1 MKTGAGIRSAFP
13 SGVKVA
19 GSILGMGFSADA
31 ISCDVA
37 IVGAGLAG
45 TALALSLD
53 PRLSVAMFCKGASL
67 GGASGWA
74 QGGLAAVVAAEDS
87 IGDHVADT
95 LAAGAGLCDEQ
106 AVRSIVGQ
114 GADAVRWLAECGV
127 RFDTRGDR
135 LDLHREGGHGCRRI
149 VHASDATGAAILDAL
164 AGRLQE
170 RASLSLYPETVAVDL
185 VQGSRGVCGLY
196 VLERGSGLVRTVA
209 ASRAVVLATGGAGKV
224 YRYTTNPDDSTGDG
238 IAMAWR
244 AGCRAVNMEFVQFHP
259 TALFHPQAK
268 SVLISEAARG
278 EGAVLVNRAGE
289 RFVGS
294 FHPDGDLAP
303 RDVVARAIDTEMKRS
318 GEDCV
323 FLDFRPMGGKAA
335 QERFPG
341 IAGRCARLGVDI
353 CAAPVP
359 VVPSAHYLCGGIASD
374 QSGVTDVN
382 RLYVAGEVA
391 HTGLHGANRL
401 ASNSL
406 LECVV
411 VARNAAARICDLS
424 GQRQQPALWDAS
436 RVGPAH
442 EEVMVAHNWDE
453 IRRMMWNYV
462 GIVRSD
468 ERLERARRRLAVIAE
483 EVDEHYRRFVIS
495 SDFTELRNLLLAAR
509 LIVDAAAQR
518 RESRGLHFNV
528 DCRSQLP
535 HASSTVLQRSRD
547 DVRISETALAAN

>member
-1 MKTGAGIRSAFP
+1 MKGKDDI
-13 SGVKVA
+13 
-19 GSILGMGFSADA
+19 

-45 TALALSLD
+45 TAMALALD
-53 PRLSVAMFCKGASL
+53 PKLSVAMFCKGGSV

-74 QGGLAAVVAAEDS
+74 QGGLAAVVASEDS
-87 IGDHVADT
+87 IEEHVADT
-95 LAAGAGLCDEQ
+95 LAAGVGLCAEHV
-106 AVRSIVGQ
+106 VRSIVGQ
-114 GADAVRWLAECGV
+114 GAETVRWLAECGV
-127 RFDTRGDR
+127 RFDRSGEH
-135 LDLHREGGHGCRRI
+135 LDLHREGGHGRRRI
-149 VHASDATGAAILDAL
+149 VHASDSTGAAILDAL
-164 AGRLQE
+164 AKRLHE
-170 RASLSLYPETVAVDL
+170 RANLVLHTGSVAVDL
-185 VQGSRGVCGLY
+185 AQGSQGACGLY
-196 VLERGSGLVRTVA
+196 VLDRASGRVRTVA

-224 YRYTTNPDDSTGDG
+224 YCYTTNPDDSTGDG

-244 AGCRAVNMEFVQFHP
+244 AGCRAVNMELVQFHP
-259 TALFHPQAK
+259 TTLFHPAAK
-268 SVLISEAARG
+268 AVLISEAARG
-278 EGAVLVNRAGE
+278 EGALLVNRAGE
-289 RFVGS
+289 RFVAAV
-294 FHPDGDLAP
+294 HPDGELAP
-303 RDVVARAIDTEMKRS
+303 RDIVARAIDTEMKRS

-323 FLDFRPMGGKAA
+323 FLDFRPMGRETALA
-335 QERFPG
+335 RFPT
-341 IAGRCARLGVDI
+341 IAANCARLGVDI

-359 VVPSAHYLCGGIASD
+359 VVPSAHYLCGGVGSD
-374 QSGVTDVN
+374 ESGSTDLP

-411 VARNAAARICDLS
+411 VARNAAAQIADLAD
-424 GQRQQPALWDAS
+424 QRQVPPRWDAS

-462 GIVRSD
+462 GIVRSG

-495 SDFTELRNLLLAAR
+495 SDFTELRNLLLAAK

-528 DCRSQLP
+528 DCQLSLP
-535 HASSTVLQRSRD
+535 AAANTVLQRSRAD
-547 DVRISETALAAN
+547 GRVSETALAAN

>member
-1 MKTGAGIRSAFP
+1 MT
-13 SGVKVA
+13 
-19 GSILGMGFSADA
+19 FSDD
-31 ISCDVA
+31 IIYCDVA
-37 IVGAGLAG
+37 VVGAGLAG

-53 PRLSVAMFCKGASL
+53 PKLSVAMFCKGDGI

-87 IGDHVADT
+87 IEEHVADT
-95 LAAGAGLCDEQ
+95 LAAGGGLCEEQ
-106 AVRSIVGQ
+106 AVRGIVEQ
-114 GADAVRWLAECGV
+114 GAAAVRWLAECGV
-127 RFDTRGDR
+127 RFDRRGDH
-135 LDLHREGGHGCRRI
+135 LDLHQEGGHGRRRI
-149 VHASDATGAAILDAL
+149 VHASDATGAAIVGAL
-164 AGRLQE
+164 AGRLHE
-170 RASLSLYPETVAVDL
+170 RANLTMYTGSVAIDL
-185 VQGSRGVCGLY
+185 VPGSQGACGLY
-196 VLERGSGLVRTVA
+196 VLERGSGRVRTVA
-209 ASRAVVLATGGAGKV
+209 AARAVVLATGGAGKV

-244 AGCRAVNMEFVQFHP
+244 AGCRAVNMELVQFHP
-259 TALFHPQAK
+259 TALFHPAAK
-268 SVLISEAARG
+268 AVLISEAARG

-289 RFVGS
+289 RFVAAT
-294 FHPDGDLAP
+294 HPDGDLAP
-303 RDVVARAIDTEMKRS
+303 RDVVARSIDTEMKRS

-323 FLDFRPMGGKAA
+323 FLDFRPMGKENALT
-335 QERFPG
+335 RFPT
-341 IAGRCARLGVDI
+341 IAERCARLGIDI
-353 CAAPVP
+353 AAAPVP
-359 VVPSAHYLCGGIASD
+359 VVPSAHYLCGGVGSDIA
-374 QSGVTDVN
+374 GATDLP
-382 RLYVAGEVA
+382 RLYVAGEVG

-411 VARNAAARICDLS
+411 VARNAAAQIADLTS
-424 GQRQQPALWDAS
+424 QSQVPERWDAS

-468 ERLERARRRLAVIAE
+468 ERLERAQRRLAVIAE

-495 SDFTELRNLLLAAR
+495 SDFAELRNLLLAAK

-528 DCRSQLP
+528 DCQLQLP
-535 HASSTVLQRSRD
+535 VAASTVLQRSRAD
-547 DVRISETALAAN
+547 SRVSETALAAN